1 MSDNPSGKKLFAK
14 NKFISAFMTT
24 SFWTFCSRIG
34 GFFRES
40 LLAHYLGAS
49 HLTDLLFLAMRL
61 PSLFRRVFA
70 EGALGNTFIPIFTKL
85 YMQNEKMGKKF
96 AKQVLIS
103 VGLIILS
110 FIGIFE
116 IFADNICRALFSGM
130 SGERIDI
137 LIDLYRLA
145 MTFLFFAFLTDFFG
159 GILNA
164 FQRFAPYAAA
174 PVFGNIFIVSG
185 FILTEHFVGLTIYHV
200 AFFCTFAGC
209 IQFLVTFISC
219 KWIRFSLKT
228 RFRDFLFLFKKTP
241 YEDVQQANKQM
252 NSQMNSQ
259 AAEQIINQGV
269 NQSDNNSDSQ
279 NEIESEIQGE
289 ISKTGNLFIGKF
301 LKSFSSAAFSS
312 SISQLDILIGIY
324 IASFLAPGG
333 VSYLN
338 FSDRILQLPLSFIG
352 ITVSSITLS
361 FLAKKLIEKDHD
373 GVKKF
378 QRNIFEFGIILS
390 SIAAFHMVFFSSY
403 IIDLVFGWGKFTKD
417 NVVNT
422 SLALQGYSI
431 GLPFFVLLKIFNSFC
446 FARKDSKTPLKINSI
461 LFFLSTTFSFIGLKV
476 AGHIGIAYATSIA
489 AFAGVIL
496 FIVFMYIKGYFSIK
510 FMFFLRLLSVL
521 GLNYVFI
528 HFTREYLNDNVM
540 IFLSLSM
547 LIALIM
553 ITKITSVRKIK
564 ELFTLD

>member
-1 MSDNPSGKKLFAK
+1 MNDNPSVKKLFAK

-116 IFADNICRALFSGM
+116 IFADNICRVLFSGM
-130 SGERIDI
+130 SGERIEI

-228 RFRDFLFLFKKTP
+228 RFRDFLFLFKKTS
-241 YEDVQQANKQM
+241 YDDRQ
-252 NSQMNSQ
+252 
-259 AAEQIINQGV
+259 V
-269 NQSDNNSDSQ
+269 NQQVAAQNLNQIYNGEDKNDNESENESESQ
-279 NEIESEIQGE
+279 YEIQGE

-361 FLAKKLIEKDHD
+361 FLAKKLIEKDND

-496 FIVFMYIKGYFSIK
+496 FIVLMYIKGYFSIK
-510 FMFFLRLLSVL
+510 FMFFFRLLSVL
-521 GLNYVFI
+521 ALNYVFI
-528 HFTREYLNDNVM
+528 HFIRPLLNDNVM
-540 IFLSLSM
+540 IFLSLFM

-553 ITKITSVRKIK
+553 ITKITSVTKIK